1 MWSDH
6 AVRSVRR
13 RGLAEEAMQ
22 AGYMCF
28 RSTRTLGLLSL
39 FGFVFLFASAMLG
52 VEPRSLS
59 TLGKLST
66 IELKLQSYL
75 VFFVVFYLSTNVLT
89 TICNC

>member
-1 MWSDH
+1 MLL
-6 AVRSVRR
+6 RSVRC

-22 AGYMCF
+22 AGCVCF
-28 RSTRTLGLLSL
+28 GSTGALGLLSL
-39 FGFVFLFASAMLG
+39 FGFAFLFASAMLG

-75 VFFVVFYLSTNVLT
+75 VLFVVFYLSANVLT